1 MRSNFRSIW
10 IALALFVP
18 AGPLESVIAQAAD
31 RIVVLAPSL
40 GEIVADILPKG
51 EVQKRLVGA
60 VDGTD
65 RPDWLKMVPRVGG
78 FSRFDLEAVL
88 ALKPDLVL
96 ATEDGNPAEPVGR
109 LARAGVSVIR
119 VKTSTVAEIT
129 DSYRQIARALGQPER
144 GANLVSEFQSRY
156 QSASRQAASGGRKPK
171 VVLQLGWDP
180 LVVVGGRGYLAEALV
195 AVGAENLFSDSSA
208 DAYPRPSVEEVVRR
222 KPDIVVMVEMD
233 GLSGQAATAAV
244 RWKKLNVPVG
254 ILQSDALL
262 RPTLS
267 WPEGVK
273 SLAGV
278 IHGTGGADVS
288 IKSD

>member
-18 AGPLESVIAQAAD
+18 AGLESVIAQAAD
-31 RIVVLAPSL
+31 RFVLLAPSL
-40 GEIVADILPKG
+40 GEIVADILSKG

-65 RPDWLKMVPRVGG
+65 RPDWSKMVPRVGG

-129 DSYRQIARALGQPER
+129 DSYRQIARALGQPMEQS
-144 GANLVSEFQSRY
+144 VSNFGPGTRRLS
-156 QSASRQAASGGRKPK
+156 SAASGVGSRRWFWS
-171 VVLQLGWDP
+171 GGTRWSWW
-180 LVVVGGRGYLAEALV
+180 VVVISQRL
-195 AVGAENLFSDSSA
+195 
-208 DAYPRPSVEEVVRR
+208 
-222 KPDIVVMVEMD
+222 
-233 GLSGQAATAAV
+233 
-244 RWKKLNVPVG
+244 W
-254 ILQSDALL
+254 
-262 RPTLS
+262 
-267 WPEGVK
+267 
-273 SLAGV
+273 
-278 IHGTGGADVS
+278 
-288 IKSD
+288 

>member
-96 ATEDGNPAEPVGR
+96 ATEDGNP
-109 LARAGVSVIR
+109 
-119 VKTSTVAEIT
+119 
-129 DSYRQIARALGQPER
+129 
-144 GANLVSEFQSRY
+144 
-156 QSASRQAASGGRKPK
+156 
-171 VVLQLGWDP
+171 
-180 LVVVGGRGYLAEALV
+180 
-195 AVGAENLFSDSSA
+195 
-208 DAYPRPSVEEVVRR
+208 
-222 KPDIVVMVEMD
+222 
-233 GLSGQAATAAV
+233 
-244 RWKKLNVPVG
+244 
-254 ILQSDALL
+254 
-262 RPTLS
+262 
-267 WPEGVK
+267 
-273 SLAGV
+273 
-278 IHGTGGADVS
+278 
-288 IKSD
+288 